1 MNNTRQVVKLDLS
14 ALHTES
20 TAYPFQAFSTPALNE
35 LLYNE
40 YPSHSGGGPFGK
52 LISSA
57 VKSVASTAMAQGKNA
72 VKSVGSAVID
82 EGKNAAK
89 DVANDLMQKTRS
101 LSPKKLFS
109 SSHLPKQLSSLSSTS
124 SERPSSPKQSS
135 FPNRPSLPKQS
146 SFPNRQSS
154 FPNRPSSPKQSSFTD
169 MTLSST
175 SSERPSSF
183 PNRPSSP
190 KQSSFPNRPSLP
202 KQSSFPN
209 RPSLPKQSSF
219 TDMSLSST
227 SSERPSSFQ
236 NRSTSS
242 KQSSMQ
248 PERQSMQPERIAL
261 SNRSSLPKQMSSSLN
276 LAVSSTSPDELP
288 MQLNNPKVI
297 ELQNVLKQIGVKE
310 EQLRIQKQQTL
321 KDLANAKSRV

>member
-72 VKSVGSAVID
+72 VKSVGSAVIA
-82 EGKNAAK
+82 EGKNAAN

-109 SSHLPKQLSSLSSTS
+109 SSRLPKQLSSLSSTS

-135 FPNRPSLPKQS
+135 FPNRPSSPKQSSFPNRPSLPKQS
-146 SFPNRQSS
+146 SFPNRPSSPKQSSFPNRPSLPKQSS

-183 PNRPSSP
+183 
-190 KQSSFPNRPSLP
+190 
-202 KQSSFPN
+202 
-209 RPSLPKQSSF
+209 
-219 TDMSLSST
+219 
-227 SSERPSSFQ
+227 Q

-248 PERQSMQPERIAL
+248 PERQSMQRERQSMQPERTAL

>member
-72 VKSVGSAVID
+72 VKSVGSAVIA
-82 EGKNAAK
+82 EGKNAAN

-109 SSHLPKQLSSLSSTS
+109 SSRLPKQLSSLSSTS

-135 FPNRPSLPKQS
+135 FPNRPSSPKQS
-146 SFPNRQSS
+146 SFPNRPSLPKQSS

-183 PNRPSSP
+183 
-190 KQSSFPNRPSLP
+190 
-202 KQSSFPN
+202 
-209 RPSLPKQSSF
+209 
-219 TDMSLSST
+219 
-227 SSERPSSFQ
+227 Q

-248 PERQSMQPERIAL
+248 PERQSMQRERQSMQPERTAL